1 MDPVE
6 AAQQAANRGRRVP
19 EAAATTT
26 TSVEEIVPALIQTP
40 FSATHTNTH
49 TAMDCGARSSVDRQL
64 DRTLHFGCGDAVIH
78 AGDCHSN
85 HFTYATVMKTWG
97 H

>member
-19 EAAATTT
+19 EAATTTTT

-49 TAMDCGARSSVDRQL
+49 TLPWIVGLDLVWIDSWIGHCILVAATQL
-64 DRTLHFGCGDAVIH
+64 FMPGTVTPIILRTPQ
-78 AGDCHSN
+78 S
-85 HFTYATVMKTWG
+85 
-97 H
+97 